1 MAIKISA
8 VRATTRLA
16 ALTVAATVG
25 LAGHSA
31 FGQEPD
37 SRYFVRVGPA
47 LVQLA
52 DEASINIGGGPVPGS
67 GIATDDQVTLA
78 LEFGRTFAE
87 NWSASVTVG
96 VPPTTDV
103 DGAGTL
109 AAYGRLG
116 EITYGPM
123 VVAVQRR
130 FNRGGRVQPYLG
142 GGAAFFH
149 VFDSGD
155 GAIQN
160 IEVDDAFGP
169 MVQAGAYFGIGDRWG
184 AFVDVKH
191 AILKADA
198 TASIGA
204 IPVEAEVDLDP
215 VVVFIGLSRRF

>member
-1 MAIKISA
+1 MATKISA
-8 VRATTRLA
+8 IRATTRLA
-16 ALTVAATVG
+16 ALSAAATVG

-31 FGQEPD
+31 FGQESD
-37 SRYFVRVGPA
+37 SRFFVRVGPA

-52 DEASINIGGGPVPGS
+52 DEADIRIGGGAVPGA
-67 GIATDDQVTLA
+67 GIATDEKVTLA
-78 LEFGRTFAE
+78 LEVGRSFGE
-87 NWSASVTVG
+87 SWSASVSVG

-103 DGAGTL
+103 NGAGAL

-169 MVQAGAYFGIGDRWG
+169 MVQAGAYLGIDENWG
-184 AFVDVKH
+184 AFVDVRH
-191 AILKADA
+191 AVLKADA

-204 IPVEAEVDLDP
+204 IPVEADVDLDP